1 MSSTVTLQSASDNWS
16 PEIRKRPSVAR
27 NPAIRTPLALPRG
40 VADFFGGAAV
50 ARREAE
56 ALLRDLA
63 RRWAYV
69 EVIPPT
75 FEYAETLAA
84 EAGSQLAEEL
94 YRFLDRDGRTLALR
108 PDLTIPTARL
118 AGSKLYDQ
126 PLPQRFFYTGPAFR
140 YEEPR
145 AGRQREFWQAGIEL
159 IGAGGADADA
169 EVLAFAAQALERL
182 DLDGFRFTL
191 GHLGYFHGLVQ
202 HLGLGPENVRVLQ
215 SALDRK
221 SHDDLAALVAGIG
234 LHDADKAAVLS
245 LLELSGSQGASV
257 LARAKTYARNQMMA
271 EAVECLEAVEQ
282 RLLQHGVRHH
292 FDIDLADV
300 RGMDYYTGITFKAYT
315 SQIGFSIVNGGR
327 YDNLVGHFGPDQPA
341 VGCAFYLDRI
351 LLARTRQ
358 SGPPADPVPDLIV
371 YPCECGGYVQL
382 AEEARA
388 AGLVT
393 AIALD
398 PEPTN
403 QSTDILHCTCDGFV
417 MHTTPAGEHRT
428 ALEEWLSIHL
438 KLQ

>member
-1 MSSTVTLQSASDNWS
+1 MSPTVILQS
-16 PEIRKRPSVAR
+16 EIH
-27 NPAIRTPLALPRG
+27 NPKSKIPTPPAVPRG
-40 VADFFGGAAV
+40 VADFFGGAAI
-50 ARREAE
+50 ARRQAE

-84 EAGSQLAEEL
+84 EAGAQLAEEL

-126 PLPQRFFYTGPAFR
+126 PLPQRFFYAGPAFR

-159 IGAGGADADA
+159 IGAGGPDADA
-169 EVLAFAAQALERL
+169 EVLAFAAQALDRL

-202 HLGLGPENVRVLQ
+202 HLGLAPDHVQAMQ

-221 SHDDLAALVAGIG
+221 SSDDLAALVAEIG
-234 LHDADKAAVLS
+234 LRGPDREAA
-245 LLELSGSQGASV
+245 LELLHLSGADGAGV
-257 LARAKTYARNQMMA
+257 LGRAKTHARNQMMV
-271 EAVECLEAVEQ
+271 EAVERLEAVVQ
-282 RLLQHGVRHH
+282 RLDQYGVSHH

-315 SQIGFSIVNGGR
+315 AQIGFSIVNGGR
-327 YDNLVGHFGPDQPA
+327 YDNLVGHFGPEQPA

-351 LLARTRQ
+351 LLARARQ
-358 SGPPADPVPDLIV
+358 FGPPADPAPDLIV
-371 YPCECGGYVQL
+371 QPCQCGAYVQI
-382 AEEARA
+382 AAEARA
-388 AGLVT
+388 AGRIV
-393 AIALD
+393 AIALG
-398 PEPTN
+398 PESHDLAIPV
-403 QSTDILHCTCDGFV
+403 LHCTCDGSV
-417 MHTTPAGEHRT
+417 AE
-428 ALEEWLSIHL
+428 
-438 KLQ
+438 